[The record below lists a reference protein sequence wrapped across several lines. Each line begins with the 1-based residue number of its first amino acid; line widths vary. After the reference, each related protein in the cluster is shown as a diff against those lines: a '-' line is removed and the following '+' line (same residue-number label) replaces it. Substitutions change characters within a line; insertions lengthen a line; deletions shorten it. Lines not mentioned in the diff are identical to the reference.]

1 MKSRKVLT
9 AIVASLLA
17 VAPIVD
23 TIDTPAQPVV
33 AAAKRSHRHLSEYAI
48 AEANADDAEAQC
60 AGFMRNSSRRAMRES
75 HAAAREARRYKRA
88 WIRRYGKKNFHKAQW
103 IFGNASNHPK
113 SRKFRRLDRLTNAI
127 LLPRGRKYPDLIFKK
142 Y

>member
-1 MKSRKVLT
+1 MKSRKILS
-9 AIVASLLA
+9 I
-17 VAPIVD
+17 
-23 TIDTPAQPVV
+23 V
-33 AAAKRSHRHLSEYAI
+33 AAALLAASPVVGTVSTQVQPVAAARRVHLSEHAI

-75 HAAAREARRYKRA
+75 RAAAREARRYKRA
-88 WIRRYGKKNFHKAQW
+88 WIRRYGKKNFHRAQW